1 MKILETI
8 TALSHE
14 FGTTDYVKGGG
25 GNTSCKDADTLWVKP
40 SGTTLGALKP
50 ETFVALDREKI
61 DVLYATETP
70 QDKQAREA
78 LVKEVME
85 NALKAGSTGRAS
97 VEAPLHNVFSAT
109 YVVHTHPA
117 LVNGMTC
124 AQNGKA
130 ACARLFPD
138 ALWMDYVDAGYTL
151 CMKAREEIK
160 AFEERIGREPNIIFL
175 KNHGVFVAGNSVEEI
190 REAYA
195 LVMDTLRAE
204 YKRAGISTELFVTEK
219 GDTTD
224 VEAEL
229 SEWIGADATAIKSSG
244 TFEVAAGPITP
255 DHIVYSKSYPLIGGL
270 NREAIESFKANKG
283 YFPRVIVAFDAV
295 FAVGASEKVAELA
308 LILAQDGALVQQLAE
323 AFGGIEFMTDDAREF
338 IENWEVEAY
347 RAKQMS

>member
-40 SGTTLGALKP
+40 SGTTLGGLKP
-50 ETFVALDREKI
+50 ETFVALDREKV

-70 QDKQAREA
+70 TERTGREA

-85 NALKAGSTGRAS
+85 NALKEGSTGRAS

-138 ALWMDYVDAGYTL
+138 ALWIDYIDAGYTL
-151 CMKAREEIK
+151 CMKARDLFK
-160 AFEERIGREPNIIFL
+160 QFETENGREPNIIFL
-175 KNHGVFVAGNSVEEI
+175 ENHGVFVAGNSVEEI
-190 REAYA
+190 RAAYA

-204 YKRAGISTELFVTEK
+204 YGRAGVSMELAVAEK
-219 GDTTD
+219 GDTSAT
-224 VEAEL
+224 EAEL
-229 SEWIGADATAIKSSG
+229 TQWIGADAAAVKSCG
-244 TFEVAAGPITP
+244 TFDVAAGPITP
-255 DHIVYSKSYPLIGGL
+255 DHIVYSKSVPLVGGL
-270 NREAIESFKANKG
+270 SKEAVDSYKANNG
-283 YFPRVIVAFDAV
+283 YFPRVIVVFDAV
-295 FAVGASEKVAELA
+295 LSVGASERVADLA
-308 LILAQDGALVQQLAE
+308 LILAQDGALVQQLTE
-323 AFGGIEFMTDDAREF
+323 AFGGVQFMTDDAREF

>member
-1 MKILETI
+1 MKIIETI

-40 SGTTLGALKP
+40 SGTTLGGLTP

-61 DVLYATETP
+61 DLLYATESP
-70 QDKQAREA
+70 SDKQAREA

-85 NALKAGSTGRAS
+85 NALKEGSTGRAS

-124 AQNGKA
+124 AKNGKS
-130 ACARLFPD
+130 ACERLFPE

-160 AFEERIGREPNIIFL
+160 AFGVKNGSEPSVIFL

-190 REAYA
+190 RAAYA

-204 YKRAGISTELFVTEK
+204 YKRAGISMELAVAEK
-219 GDTTD
+219 GDTSD

-229 SEWIGADATAIKSSG
+229 AQWIGEDATAVKSCG

-270 NREAIESFKANKG
+270 SKAAVDSFKANNG
-283 YFPRVIVAFDAV
+283 YFPRVIVSSDAV
-295 FAVGASEKVAELA
+295 FAVGTSEKVAELA

-323 AFGGIEFMTDDAREF
+323 AFGGVEFMTDDAREF